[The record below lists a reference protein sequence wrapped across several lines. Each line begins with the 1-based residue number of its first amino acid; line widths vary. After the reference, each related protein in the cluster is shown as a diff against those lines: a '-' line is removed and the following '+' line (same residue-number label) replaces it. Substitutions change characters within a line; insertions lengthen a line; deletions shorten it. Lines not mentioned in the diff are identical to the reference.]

1 MPTIARLVAAVS
13 CLLLLVAER
22 PSSAQQPDRAFQP
35 PPEVI
40 EQLTAQLQPLSA
52 TVASLT
58 SGDPMQNRN
67 SKALVADV
75 AIFEKAVD
83 WQLRHKEFY
92 KADYVRQTE
101 KALLL
106 GSQRAAELAA
116 GNPSWVLQEGS
127 TIRGYF
133 SRVDQSV
140 QPYALTLPAGVDPL
154 NSKRW
159 PLHVVLHGRANQMN
173 EVNFI
178 SQFEGRKP
186 KTPATWIQLDVYG
199 RGSNA
204 YRWAGETDVFEA
216 LADVQSRFRIDEN
229 RITLHGF
236 SMGGAGAWHLG
247 MHYPHLWSS
256 VGPGA
261 GFVDFYKYQKQS
273 TQLPSWQHQTL
284 GIYDAVDYALNAANV
299 PVCTYG
305 GELDPQLAAST
316 TMAEAAAA
324 LDVDIKVIV
333 GPGMGHK
340 FDPESQKQ
348 FMAFHEAKS
357 ASGRPSLYDRKQIRF
372 TTRTLR
378 YNQCDWLTIEEV
390 QTVYAPSTVEA
401 FVNADG
407 DVEITTNNVTAL
419 RITRDIATDAIIDGT
434 VLPCRTAADGLL
446 PDVYFQRSS
455 DGWQGL
461 DYDASRA
468 FADNKEVNKRHGLQ
482 GPIDDAFMDAF
493 VCVNATGHPLIPAVN
508 DWAGNQ
514 LETFS
519 REFDF
524 WMRGKLPIINDV
536 ELTDKITAS
545 NHLILFGDPQS
556 NSVLK
561 LVLEKLQPMCEISWD
576 QQTIRIGDQSWD
588 TKTHAL
594 SMIYPNP
601 LNPRRYVVINSG
613 HSMHDADFKASN
625 AWLFPRLGDIAVR
638 RIQVPAGHNQKNRD
652 GAASTR
658 LDQSSAGI
666 VWAANFNANW
676 ALGK

>member
-1 MPTIARLVAAVS
+1 MPQIARLVAAVS
-13 CLLLLVAER
+13 CFLLLATER
-22 PSSAQQPDRAFQP
+22 PTNAQPADAAFQP
-35 PPEVI
+35 SPEVI
-40 EQLTAQLQPLSA
+40 EQLTVQLQPLSA
-52 TVASLT
+52 TVASLR
-58 SGDPMQNRN
+58 SGDRMQNRN

-83 WQLRHKEFY
+83 WQLRHNEFY
-92 KADYVRQTE
+92 KADYVRQAE
-101 KALLL
+101 NALQL

-116 GNPSWVLQEGS
+116 GNPSWVVQEGS

-133 SRVDQSV
+133 SRIDQSV

-178 SQFEGRKP
+178 AKFEGRKP
-186 KTPATWIQLDVYG
+186 EQPISWIQLDVYG

-216 LADVQSRFRIDEN
+216 LADVKRRFRIDEN

-261 GFVDFYKYQKQS
+261 GFVDFYQYQKQAA
-273 TQLPSWQHQTL
+273 QLPVWQHQTL

-316 TMAEAAAA
+316 TMAKAAAA

-348 FMAFHEAKS
+348 FMAFHEAQSTK
-357 ASGRPSLYDRKQIRF
+357 GRPSQYDRKQIRF

-390 QTVYAPSTVEA
+390 ETVYAPSTVEA
-401 FVNADG
+401 IVNSNG
-407 DVEITTNNVTAL
+407 DVEITTTNVTAL
-419 RITRDIATDAIIDGT
+419 RLTRDIATDAMIDGQA
-434 VLPCRTAADGLL
+434 LPCRTAADGLL
-446 PDVYFQRSS
+446 PDVYFQRGS

-461 DYDASRA
+461 DYDESRA
-468 FADNKEVNKRHGLQ
+468 FADNKDVNKRHGLQ

-493 VCVNATGHPLIPAVN
+493 VCVKATGHPLIPTVN
-508 DWAGNQ
+508 DWAGDQ

-524 WMRGKLPIINDV
+524 WMRGKLPIIDDV
-536 ELTDKITAS
+536 ELTDDIIAN

-561 LVLEKLQPMCEISWD
+561 TVLEKLQPASKISWD
-576 QQTIRIGDQSWD
+576 HQEIRIGDQSWD
-588 TKTHAL
+588 AKTHAL

-613 HSMHDADFKASN
+613 HTMHDADFKASN

-638 RIQVPAGHNQKNRD
+638 KIQSAPDGNQKN
-652 GAASTR
+652 GEKTASTR
-658 LDQSSAGI
+658 FDQSSADI